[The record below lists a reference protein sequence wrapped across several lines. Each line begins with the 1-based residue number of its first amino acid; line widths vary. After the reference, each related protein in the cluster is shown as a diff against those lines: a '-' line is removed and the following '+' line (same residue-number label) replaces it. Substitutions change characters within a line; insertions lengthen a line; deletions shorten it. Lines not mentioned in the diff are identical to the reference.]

1 MVQSLVGGSHHVP
14 RSHQHMWIG
23 MCSLCSDLGLMEWML
38 DTGEGRACGAGR
50 QQQLFIFRGSYCVFS
65 PPQAE

>member
-1 MVQSLVGGSHHVP
+1 MVQSLAGGSHHIP

-23 MCSLCSDLGLMEWML
+23 MCSLCSDLGLMEWLL

-50 QQQLFIFRGSYCVFS
+50 QHMPFYI
-65 PPQAE
+65 